1 MIYDALALQL
11 VCHAVGDYVLQN
23 HWMAI
28 NKTQAWPPALVHAL
42 FYTVPF
48 AVVFGLVPALAV
60 IGVTHAIIDR
70 YRLANLWVKFWGIGC
85 QGWVVHE
92 IKYRIARRKRLQE
105 EARRARMGLLRQ
117 TVAAFKTDPKA
128 LAAMEDAPP
137 WLGVW
142 LMIIAD
148 NVFHVIINAVA
159 LYYLGD
165 LS

>member
-1 MIYDALALQL
+1 VIYDALALQL

-23 HWMAI
+23 HWMALK
-28 NKTQAWPPALVHAL
+28 KTQAWPPALVHAL

-70 YRLANLWVKFWGIGC
+70 YRLVNHWVKFWGIGC

-92 IKYRIARRKRLQE
+92 IKYRLARRRRLQE
-105 EARRARMGLLRQ
+105 
-117 TVAAFKTDPKA
+117 
-128 LAAMEDAPP
+128 MEDAPP

-165 LS
+165 VA